1 MLGHMGSIL
10 GPCWVIWSHVGPMLG
25 YLVGCMGLHGGLL
38 GGKKPPNERFLCWG
52 FFFSMLRAMWGQ
64 FGSCWA
70 CWAYV
75 GPKVTH
81 QTSEIVQKRVKTT
94 GWGHF
99 LFGAY
104 GGPYGVHVGPMLCYL
119 EPCWAMLGLC
129 TGKLIPNRKLFGW
142 ELILAILKAMYGY
155 VGPMLGQPFELDFGE
170 GRKLP
175 HDQHFLKKMR
185 VLCQMVS
192 FSLFC
197 ARHTYAWLSHSASKR
212 RRARHRDVLF
222 FGGADEK
229 ATDARSHQ
237 RVLFSFSGWH
247 FQSRYPGAFFWQMH
261 FFHQQP
267 SLCESFE
274 HAGVLSEFWVDTF
287 CVHTYAVP
295 SFEPLLGVRLTTA
308 SERKHF
314 STSKMPTKA
323 SKAKAAKPVRLPLG
337 LTESPRKRKRGKP
350 MAGQGSTVKKARATT
365 TTKGSS
371 GRDNS
376 SIGVVRE
383 IDPDIAAL
391 LAGQNQEP
399 SSEEDSDLDS
409 TDSDNHSDSD
419 SSDSSDSSAD
429 LAGDDLA
436 EQPFLTPEAA
446 EEERQISLVTQSHC
460 QLMELRGEP
469 VHLQA
474 SVPDNSGLDEVKAL
488 AKAGKTFCNQV
499 VGLVELGV
507 QANNRLA
514 TCRHCNTKI
523 ACGGVRFGYSYNV
536 RKFHAWV
543 HAGCIVSYLSEQKAN
558 IQQAFEFLEDMETK
572 DYPAN
577 VKTEIC
583 NVKRGL
589 KSLAGWALR
598 CSKAVILL
606 GDLLDSLWGTVMPDT
621 PDAWTKRRLG
631 TSCDPI
637 NPSNLWDKLG
647 PSDFWFWPLTS
658 EFPIK

>member
-1 MLGHMGSIL
+1 MS
-10 GPCWVIWSHVGPMLG
+10 
-25 YLVGCMGLHGGLL
+25 
-38 GGKKPPNERFLCWG
+38 NG
-52 FFFSMLRAMWGQ
+52 FFFFVSVQGTLMP
-64 FGSCWA
+64 GSLIQLQSA
-70 CWAYV
+70 AGLDTEMFYFLGVLMKKPRMHVLIKGFYSPLADGTSRV
-75 GPKVTH
+75 G
-81 QTSEIVQKRVKTT
+81 I
-94 GWGHF
+94 
-99 LFGAY
+99 
-104 GGPYGVHVGPMLCYL
+104 L
-119 EPCWAMLGLC
+119 EPSS
-129 TGKLIPNRKLFGW
+129 GKCIFFTSSQVFASLLNMPGSFPSSESIPF
-142 ELILAILKAMYGY
+142 
-155 VGPMLGQPFELDFGE
+155 V
-170 GRKLP
+170 
-175 HDQHFLKKMR
+175 
-185 VLCQMVS
+185 
-192 FSLFC
+192 
-197 ARHTYAWLSHSASKR
+197 
-212 RRARHRDVLF
+212 
-222 FGGADEK
+222 
-229 ATDARSHQ
+229 
-237 RVLFSFSGWH
+237 
-247 FQSRYPGAFFWQMH
+247 
-261 FFHQQP
+261 
-267 SLCESFE
+267 
-274 HAGVLSEFWVDTF
+274 
-287 CVHTYAVP
+287 VHTYAVP

-523 ACGGVRFGYSYNV
+523 ARGGVRFGYSYNV

-589 KSLAGWALR
+589 KSLAG
-598 CSKAVILL
+598 
-606 GDLLDSLWGTVMPDT
+606 
-621 PDAWTKRRLG
+621 
-631 TSCDPI
+631 
-637 NPSNLWDKLG
+637 
-647 PSDFWFWPLTS
+647 
-658 EFPIK
+658 